1 MSTQELCYKVWACI
15 GLSILTYTAVRAL
28 CEIIQL
34 IYELIYELIKNM
46 PDKETRELRKAD
58 RIRVKANARQLEA
71 LLKYCEE
78 ERKRNEEMNYGRD
91 ADGRR

>member
-15 GLSILTYTAVRAL
+15 GLSILTYTAVRTL
-28 CEIIQL
+28 CEIIQS
-34 IYELIYELIKNM
+34 IYELIKSI

-78 ERKRNEEMNYGRD
+78 ERKRNEEMNR
-91 ADGRR
+91 

>member
-1 MSTQELCYKVWACI
+1 MSTQELCYKVWTCI
-15 GLSILTYTAVRAL
+15 GLSILTYSAVRAL

-34 IYELIYELIKNM
+34 IYELIKSIDI
-46 PDKETRELRKAD
+46 PDKETRELRKSD

-78 ERKRNEEMNYGRD
+78 ERKRNEEMNR
-91 ADGRR
+91 

>member
-1 MSTQELCYKVWACI
+1 MSTQELCYKVWVCI
-15 GLSILTYTAVRAL
+15 GLSILTYSAVRAL

-34 IYELIYELIKNM
+34 IYELIKSM

-78 ERKRNEEMNYGRD
+78 ERKRNEEMNR
-91 ADGRR
+91 